1 MNEYDTLK
9 RLVAEAEEDVAKA
22 IGGNKAAGTR
32 VRKKMQEIKSA
43 AQDVRKKI
51 LEGRDGDAPAGGG
64 AGGAAAGGAAGGGAE
79 ADGGDEE

>member
-1 MNEYDTLK
+1 MMQEYETLK
-9 RLVAEAEEDVAKA
+9 RLVTEAEDDVAKA

-51 LEGRDGDAPAGGG
+51 LEGRDGEGGGG
-64 AGGAAAGGAAGGGAE
+64 AGGGGDAGGGQPQA
-79 ADGGDEE
+79 

>member
-1 MNEYDTLK
+1 MQEYDTLK
-9 RLVAEAEEDVAKA
+9 QLVTEAEDDVAKA

-51 LEGRDGDAPAGGG
+51 LEGREGEPPVGGTPPDA
-64 AGGAAAGGAAGGGAE
+64 E
-79 ADGGDEE
+79 